1 MSGIRI
7 SIYRVILIT
16 QGLLLMSLTLP
27 GLLGSLD
34 PEDTQH
40 QTTTQPNPSELL
52 LQTEKIQNPAALI
65 DYLEF
70 YFHSHD
76 HFVELRGPDNTLYF
90 KRYPL
95 KLQPSVREGW
105 IQSLLSRF
113 GMPQRSTPD
122 IVYTQDAL
130 SGWSLRLTAPQDR
143 QSAASLPE
151 ITIDVR
157 TLLASL
163 FIVVMLSILGSRLLT
178 RPLQEVERQLQELRN
193 RSRHALSIPRQSPR
207 ELSALLQSVDEYV
220 TEQTP
225 ILTEAG
231 YTDSL
236 IEQLLENLDVPVLV
250 LDASGSHRFSNHQG
264 RRRFKIGTHPNTST
278 FIEFANDPV
287 IVDAMVR
294 STDALDAIPVGKVS
308 GLPKRTMV
316 RAIVRGNAA
325 PWMLFTITP
334 KSEFLK
340 TVRDKDVETESPA
353 EATISGEPKEN
364 LLLEFPTADLMRR
377 SKS

>member
-16 QGLLLMSLTLP
+16 QGLLLVSLTLP
-27 GLLGSLD
+27 GLLGNLD
-34 PEDTQH
+34 PEETQH
-40 QTTTQPNPSELL
+40 PTTTQPTPSAFL
-52 LQTEKIQNPAALI
+52 LQTEKFQNPAALI

-76 HFVELRGPDNTLYF
+76 HFVELRGPDNTIYF

-95 KLQPSVREGW
+95 KLQPSGSESW
-105 IQSLLSRF
+105 IQSLLSPF
-113 GMPQRSTPD
+113 GMSQRSTPD
-122 IVYTQDAL
+122 IVYTQHAL
-130 SGWSLRLTAPQDR
+130 SGWSITLTAPQDR
-143 QSAASLPE
+143 QSATSLPK

-193 RSRHALSIPRQSPR
+193 RSRRALSIPRQSPH
-207 ELSALLQSVDEYV
+207 ELSALLQSVDNYV

-231 YTDSL
+231 YTNSL

-250 LDASGSHRFSNHQG
+250 LDASGAHRFSNHQG

-287 IVDAMVR
+287 IVEAMVK
-294 STDALDAIPVGKVS
+294 STDALEAVPVGKVS

-316 RAIVRGNAA
+316 RAIVRGNEA
-325 PWMLFTITP
+325 PWVLFTIPP

-340 TVRDKDVETESPA
+340 TIKDKEVDTDRPEDP
-353 EATISGEPKEN
+353 TITGQPKAN
-364 LLLEFPTADLMRR
+364 LLLEFPADGLKRR
-377 SKS
+377 SKG